1 MNKLKNI
8 SLNYYL
14 NVAQF
19 DSGQDVES
27 LIGAVHFVSDWS
39 YAIPYLII
47 DNDKE
52 F

>member
-1 MNKLKNI
+1 MNKLTNI
-8 SLNYYL
+8 VLKYYL
-14 NVAQF
+14 NVAQL

-27 LIGAVHFVSDWS
+27 LIGAVHFISDWS

-47 DNDKE
+47 DDEKE